1 MCKQHKFEGSVKW
14 YKHIPKNVENN
25 ENFKILWDL
34 TITELTRNWIS
45 IALKSPL
52 WTNIASSLM
61 LHSLVTQEEKAKKGL
76 DLAVEINELCKMM
89 V

>member
-1 MCKQHKFEGSVKW
+1 
-14 YKHIPKNVENN
+14 
-25 ENFKILWDL
+25 
-34 TITELTRNWIS
+34 
-45 IALKSPL
+45 
-52 WTNIASSLM
+52 M